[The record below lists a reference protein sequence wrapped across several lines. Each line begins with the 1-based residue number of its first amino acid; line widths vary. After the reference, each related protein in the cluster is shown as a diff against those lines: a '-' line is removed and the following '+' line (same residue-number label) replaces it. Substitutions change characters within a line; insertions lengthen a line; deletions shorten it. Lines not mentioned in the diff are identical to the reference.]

1 MSRIHLA
8 LNTNRFEESV
18 AFYSKLFDREPAKLR
33 PDWAKFDLGDPS
45 LNLTLNR
52 RDKNI
57 EAGDINHLGIEV
69 DDAETVARMDAYLR
83 EAGLKTLV
91 EDDVTCC
98 YARQDKTW
106 VQDPN
111 GHSWE
116 FFFVREDAG

>member
-1 MSRIHLA
+1 MSRIHVA

-18 AFYSKLFDREPAKLR
+18 EFYSKLFGSDPAKLHQG
-33 PDWAKFDLGDPS
+33 WAKFDLRDPA

-52 RDKNI
+52 SDKTVHH
-57 EAGDINHLGIEV
+57 GDINHLGIEV
-69 DDAETVARMDAYLR
+69 DDSETVAAMDQRLR
-83 EAGLKTLV
+83 DLGLSTLP

-111 GHSWE
+111 GNSWE
-116 FFFVREDAG
+116 FFYVKADV